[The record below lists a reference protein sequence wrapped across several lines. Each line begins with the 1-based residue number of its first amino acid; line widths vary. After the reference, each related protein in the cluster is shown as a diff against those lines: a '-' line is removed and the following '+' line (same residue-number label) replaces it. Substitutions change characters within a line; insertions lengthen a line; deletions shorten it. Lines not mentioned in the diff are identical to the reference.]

1 MKVGDEHEVDGVEKK
16 MHFEA
21 TVYLERGDREILLA
35 DLAAVEALLL
45 ERKTARVIRRAET
58 ILSEAA

>member
-1 MKVGDEHEVDGVEKK
+1 

-21 TVYLERGDREILLA
+21 TVYLERGDRETLLA